1 MAIALRAQLP
11 PPPPPLRPLPPLPLL
26 LLPLLLL
33 LLSSCSP
40 AAALT
45 DSLEIWAADA
55 YSAEALVGFGFEAGG
70 SYELTFE
77 LTKAGD
83 FDPLSDFTDASEN
96 STNADRMLAAACT
109 DDELRKL
116 ALADASK
123 GAGAHA
129 LTPPCDMS
137 VCSRVLRFDAPTL
150 VMAEPNVRTAEYLT
164 FVLANCGGES
174 VRGKASYTIL
184 NPGGAHLGTDLAP
197 LPTAYMALV
206 GGWAV
211 VLVLWVLNLCK
222 FRDHNV
228 VLQRVLTLVPV
239 AKFISV
245 GLRMAYY
252 QQGAATGDLP
262 SSIMYFSYIVYIL
275 YKAAFFSVLLLIA
288 KGWLISRPSL
298 DESEQRSLFCIVMS
312 FCLMLVGYAFFPS
325 FQSSYGLLMLCGV
338 YFWIIHTVFASSLR
352 NVRALEMQI
361 YMIRQ
366 HGVDP
371 ATTPVPARM
380 RMFYKFRTYLALF
393 VFSDLLITTVVTI
406 ALTRMLW
413 LEITLHEVV
422 DILFFIGIGWTFRM
436 REFNP
441 YFYEIPIA
449 QSAHQIPTVQAVPV
463 QDSNDSGLQE
473 WQVGQAL
480 PAAPTEML
488 YPEGAT
494 VVIEGPSTMDEA
506 GNRVGGSVMVGRRQ
520 DQVETDWGADA
531 EYNPQGG
538 LPGHPSASRYDSVG
552 GGRADG
558 GAGSVKKKKKKKK
571 HHHDEGGGL
580 GP

>member
-1 MAIALRAQLP
+1 MAPPALRGRSGGTGRVQ
-11 PPPPPLRPLPPLPLL
+11 PLLRLL
-26 LLPLLLL
+26 LLASAILQRHPV
-33 LLSSCSP
+33 CH
-40 AAALT
+40 ALRE
-45 DSLEIWAADA
+45 SLEIWAADA

-70 SYELTFE
+70 EYTITFE

-83 FDPLSDFTDASEN
+83 FEELSDYTDLSN
-96 STNADRMLAAACT
+96 STIGNVNAETMLAAACT
-109 DDELRKL
+109 DAELRALTL
-116 ALADASK
+116 AAASK
-123 GAGAHA
+123 GRGAHA

-137 VCSRVLRFDAPTL
+137 VCSRVERFDAPTL
-150 VMAEPNVRTAEYLT
+150 VMAEPNVGTAEYLT

-197 LPTAYMALV
+197 LPMAYTALV

-211 VLVLWVLNLCK
+211 VLVLWVMNLCK

-245 GLRMAYY
+245 LLRMAYY
-252 QQGAATGDLP
+252 QQGATTGDLP
-262 SSIMYFSYIVYIL
+262 SPIMYFSWIIYIL

-298 DESEQRSLFCIVMS
+298 DESEKRGLFCIVAV
-312 FCLMLVGYAFFPS
+312 FCLMLVGYAFFAG
-325 FQSSYGLLMLCGV
+325 FQTSYGYLLLVGV

-352 NVRALEMQI
+352 NVRALEMQV

-371 ATTPVPARM
+371 GTTPVPARIA
-380 RMFYKFRTYLALF
+380 MFYKFRTYMALF
-393 VFSDLLITTVVTI
+393 VFSDLLITVIVTI

-413 LEITLHEVV
+413 LQATLHEVV

-441 YFYEIPIA
+441 YFYEIPVA
-449 QSAHQIPTVQAVPV
+449 QAAYQIPTVQAVPV
-463 QDSNDSGLQE
+463 QDSNDRGLQE

-480 PAAPTEML
+480 PAAPAEML

-506 GNRVGGSVMVGRRQ
+506 GNRVGGSV
-520 DQVETDWGADA
+520 
-531 EYNPQGG
+531 
-538 LPGHPSASRYDSVG
+538 
-552 GGRADG
+552 
-558 GAGSVKKKKKKKK
+558 
-571 HHHDEGGGL
+571 
-580 GP
+580 